1 MDYDKSCQFLLL
13 GNSEVGKT
21 SLIRRYTNGLFK
33 EEYISTIGIDYDSK
47 KEIIDDINVQVKLW
61 DTAGQE
67 RFRAITPNNLRNA
80 EGIMLVF
87 DITNSDSFNG
97 LKDWLESIKT
107 HFGEKNISIPI
118 IIVGNKIDLED
129 KRDVEKDDAN
139 KFAQEN
145 NYKYFETSAKTG
157 EGVDNAVRELVRQ
170 ILANKDS
177 EDSGEKNNK
186 IKLQDNKKDNQK
198 KKGCC

>member
-21 SLIRRYTNGLFK
+21 SLIRRYTNGIFK

-87 DITNSDSFNG
+87 DITNSDSFND

>member
-13 GNSEVGKT
+13 GNTEVGKT
-21 SLIRRYTNGLFK
+21 CLIRRYTNGIFK

-87 DITNSDSFNG
+87 DITNSDSFND

>member
-87 DITNSDSFNG
+87 DITNSDSFND

>member
-87 DITNSDSFNG
+87 DITNSDSFND

-170 ILANKDS
+170 ILASKDK
-177 EDSGEKNNK
+177 EDPSEKNNN
-186 IKLQDNKKDNQK
+186 IKLQGNKEYNQK

>member
-21 SLIRRYTNGLFK
+21 SLIRRYTNGIFK

-87 DITNSDSFNG
+87 DVTNSDSFNG

>member
-87 DITNSDSFNG
+87 DITNSDSFND

-170 ILANKDS
+170 ILASKDK
-177 EDSGEKNNK
+177 EDPGEKNNN
-186 IKLQDNKKDNQK
+186 IKLQGNKEDNQK

>member
-33 EEYISTIGIDYDSK
+33 GEYISTIGIDYDSK
-47 KEIIDDINVQVKLW
+47 IEIIDDINVLVKLW

-67 RFRAITPNNLRNA
+67 RFRAITPNTLRNA

-87 DITNSDSFNG
+87 NITDSESFDD
-97 LKDWLESIKT
+97 LKVWLESIKT
-107 HFGEKNISIPI
+107 HFGEKNIPIPI
-118 IIVGNKIDLED
+118 IIVGNKVDLED

-145 NYKYFETSAKTG
+145 NFKYFETSAKTG

-170 ILANKDS
+170 ILASKDK
-177 EDSGEKNNK
+177 EDPGEKNNN
-186 IKLQDNKKDNQK
+186 IKLQGNKEDNQK

>member
-21 SLIRRYTNGLFK
+21 CLIRRYTNGIFN
-33 EEYISTIGIDYDSK
+33 EDYISTIGIDYDSK

-87 DITNSDSFNG
+87 DITNSDSFND

>member
-13 GNSEVGKT
+13 GNNAVGKT
-21 SLIRRYTNGLFK
+21 CLIKRYTNGTFR
-33 EEYISTIGIDYDSK
+33 EDYISTIGIDYDSK
-47 KEIIDDINVQVKLW
+47 IEIIDDINVLVKLW

-67 RFRAITPNNLRNA
+67 RFRAITPNTLRNA

-87 DITNSDSFNG
+87 NITDSESFDD
-97 LKDWLESIKT
+97 LKVWLESIKT
-107 HFGEKNISIPI
+107 HFGEKNIPIPI
-118 IIVGNKIDLED
+118 IIVGNKVDLED

-145 NYKYFETSAKTG
+145 NFKYFETSAKTG
-157 EGVDNAVRELVRQ
+157 EGVDNAIRELVRQ
-170 ILANKDS
+170 ILASKDK
-177 EDSGEKNNK
+177 EDPGEKNNN
-186 IKLQDNKKDNQK
+186 IKLQGNKDDNKK

>member
-87 DITNSDSFNG
+87 DITNSDSFNA

>member
-145 NYKYFETSAKTG
+145 NFKYFETSAKTG

>member
-21 SLIRRYTNGLFK
+21 CLIRRYTNGIFN
-33 EEYISTIGIDYDSK
+33 EDYISTIGIDYDSK

-80 EGIMLVF
+80 EGTMLVF
-87 DITNSDSFNG
+87 DITNSDSFNA